1 MILSLAFHSRGVV
14 RVAASMVGVGG
25 AVTTEKRRG
34 ALIVLEGLDRSG
46 KSSQCKALASFLRS
60 RGESVEEWRFPDRTT
75 AIGQMISSYLT
86 GASELDDS
94 AIHLLFSANR
104 WEKR

>member
-1 MILSLAFHSRGVV
+1 MILSPAFHSRGLV
-14 RVAASMVGVGG
+14 RVAANMVGVGEAL
-25 AVTTEKRRG
+25 AVDKKRG

-46 KSSQCKALASFLRS
+46 KSSQSKALGTFLRS